1 MPKKD
6 RSVEI
11 LERIKKN
18 DSRFKDMII
27 KKTHIDMP
35 TYEEIFGKKS
45 NIDDKK
51 RNRDIVY
58 VNESNNHS
66 E

>member
-18 DSRFKDMII
+18 DSRFKNMII

-45 NIDDKK
+45 NIDDK
-51 RNRDIVY
+51 
-58 VNESNNHS
+58 NN
-66 E
+66 